1 MATLLEKEQGHFR
14 PPPISILPIFMQR
27 RNNGTLRAS
36 TANWR
41 ARAEW
46 RLESTRNRQRPLLE
60 EEKSWIFLSLYL
72 SQSRSENLRFFD
84 LQRKINGEWSRSR
97 RIRRVSSNHS
107 QQTVSLLFLFIRSV
121 FLSLRRLEDFSVF
134 FFLEVLG
141 FYDIE
146 FDSIWRLDGEFPPPF
161 DQLTRVIFIFPS
173 LFLFWSLFHVLP
185 TWLGFCFCP
194 SFWKIAEKKR
204 IWNWDDFWRLCM
216 RKMVALLRVLSSC
229 DCFDSF
235 FFFFIYLF
243 GMCNF
248 WNSNLI

>member
-14 PPPISILPIFMQR
+14 PSPISIPPIFMQR

-41 ARAEW
+41 ARAEEW
-46 RLESTRNRQRPLLE
+46 RLDSTRNRQRPLLE
-60 EEKSWIFLSLYL
+60 EEKSSIFLSLYL

-97 RIRRVSSNHS
+97 RIRRVSSNHF

-161 DQLTRVIFIFPS
+161 DQLTRVIFIVPS

-185 TWLGFCFCP
+185 TWLGF
-194 SFWKIAEKKR
+194 
-204 IWNWDDFWRLCM
+204 
-216 RKMVALLRVLSSC
+216 
-229 DCFDSF
+229 F
-235 FFFFIYLF
+235 FFFARVF
-243 GMCNF
+243 GRLRRKKEYEIEMISGVYA
-248 WNSNLI
+248 WEKS